1 MIYRK
6 YSYPVTANIHKA
18 RNKFSLQFFLLEM
31 VYHWWCSISSLTKS
45 SSPLE
50 VGTQNALQLKISD
63 LWPFAKQPSCYDYY
77 CSMDRCIKSWLIKT
91 HLTITW
97 LKSTPGDPRPNL
109 LIHIVQKTFP
119 LIPRREADQII
130 LSKALKPLSRKSQ
143 KRSEVLWRH
152 STYLHPRDLCVIK
165 LPYPHAL

>member
-63 LWPFAKQPSCYDYY
+63 L
-77 CSMDRCIKSWLIKT
+77 
-91 HLTITW
+91 
-97 LKSTPGDPRPNL
+97 L
-109 LIHIVQKTFP
+109 LLSSQVVMILIVQLTDASN
-119 LIPRREADQII
+119 LG
-130 LSKALKPLSRKSQ
+130 S
-143 KRSEVLWRH
+143 
-152 STYLHPRDLCVIK
+152 
-165 LPYPHAL
+165 

>member
-50 VGTQNALQLKISD
+50 VGTRKMLFNLKSLTSD
-63 LWPFAKQPSCYDYY
+63 L
-77 CSMDRCIKSWLIKT
+77 
-91 HLTITW
+91 
-97 LKSTPGDPRPNL
+97 L
-109 LIHIVQKTFP
+109 LSSQVVMIIIVQWTDASN
-119 LIPRREADQII
+119 LG
-130 LSKALKPLSRKSQ
+130 S
-143 KRSEVLWRH
+143 
-152 STYLHPRDLCVIK
+152 
-165 LPYPHAL
+165 